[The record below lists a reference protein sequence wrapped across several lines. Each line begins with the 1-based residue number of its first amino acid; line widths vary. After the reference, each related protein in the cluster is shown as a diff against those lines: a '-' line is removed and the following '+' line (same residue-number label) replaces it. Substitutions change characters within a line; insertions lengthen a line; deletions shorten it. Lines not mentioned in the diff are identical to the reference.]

1 MTSTD
6 LALQMRGV
14 RKTFEAENAP
24 VRALRGVD
32 LEVARGEF
40 VAITGPSGSGKSTL
54 LNLAA
59 GLDLADEGSI
69 VVAGEEITGEGEDE
83 LARLRRR
90 HIGIVF
96 QFFNL
101 LESVTVLENVALA
114 AIIAGRKRRAAET
127 RARDLL
133 DLLGLGDK
141 ASATPGVLSGGQ
153 RQRLAIARALANE
166 PSVLLAD
173 EPTGALDSD
182 GGQEVIELLR
192 RLHAGGQTILLVT
205 HDRLVAAAAGLII
218 AMLDGRIVTGSAADE
233 QRPGLTIPAP
243 SR

>member
-1 MTSTD
+1 MSTTD
-6 LALQMRGV
+6 LALQLRGV

-32 LEVARGEF
+32 LDIARGEF
-40 VAITGPSGSGKSTL
+40 AALTGPSGCGKSTL

-59 GLDLADEGSI
+59 GLDFADEGTI
-69 VVAGEEITGEGEDE
+69 YVAGEEITGRSEDE
-83 LARLRRR
+83 LARMRRR
-90 HIGIVF
+90 HIGMVF

-205 HDRLVAAAAGLII
+205 HDRLVAAAAGRII

-233 QRPGLTIPAP
+233 QRPGLTIPAS